1 MNKGSRVSRGHLLSS
16 LVRLQKKRKRT
27 LHTLQVMDRFI
38 AHTYTSIH
46 SSTSWLLSAK
56 IVMIRFSLVLLLRA
70 RGFFITAAAAAVA

>member
-1 MNKGSRVSRGHLLSS
+1 MNKGSRVSRSHLLSS
-16 LVRLQKKRKRT
+16 LVRLQKKKKK
-27 LHTLQVMDRFI
+27 LYTLQVMDRFI